1 MCSFDGAG
9 LVADPMGERV
19 GERSAN
25 GPLLRSN
32 PISAGGIPAHRDMIV
47 PGLHHLAAPS
57 ETKENPVP
65 GENLTRVEARD
76 RAALVSVESYDI
88 LLDLA
93 AGPGTFSSTT
103 TVRFGAPAGS
113 STFIDL
119 IAPRVHTIVL
129 NGRALEPAVVFA
141 DSRIALDDLA
151 SENELV
157 VVADCAY
164 MTTGEGM
171 HRFVDPVDNEVYLY
185 TQFEV
190 SDSRRV
196 FAVFEQPD
204 LKATFRFTVTA
215 PEHWTVV
222 SNSLTPEPTP
232 VPGRLTDAGAG
243 VATWAFKP
251 TPVLSGYITA
261 IVAGPYHQERGELTS
276 RDGRRIPLGVFCRR
290 SLAQYLDAENV
301 LDITKAG
308 FEFYEDLFDYEYP
321 FAKYDQLFVPEFNAG
336 AMENAGA
343 VTFVETYVF
352 RSKVPDATIER
363 RAGTILHELA
373 HMWFGDLVTMRWW
386 DDLWLNESF
395 AEYVSTLAVASAT
408 RWTSAWTT
416 FSSLEKSWA
425 YRQDQLPSTH
435 PIVADIRDLEDVKVN
450 FDGITYAKGASVL
463 KQLVA
468 WVGHDEFFAGVRAYF
483 RRHAYRNTELRDLLV
498 ELETTSGRD
507 LTAWSE
513 LWLEKAGVTLLRPD
527 VEADAHGQITSFAIT
542 QEVPASHPVHRPHR
556 LAIGGYDLVTGN
568 DGTSGL
574 ERTSRVEIDIDG
586 PRTAV
591 PGLLD
596 NPRPALILV
605 NDDDLAYAKVRLD
618 ADSLATAVE
627 HLHSFRDSLPRTLIW
642 AAAWDMTRD
651 AELPGRDFVDLVLA
665 NIGYETDSSVVLVLL
680 RQLTTTLDLYVA
692 PEHREAVEIATADR
706 LLELARTA
714 DAGGDSQLQLAR
726 AFAARART
734 TAQLDAVAALAYGT
748 DHLTGL
754 IVDTDLRWELLGSLV
769 ALGRAGETEIAAQLV
784 ADHTATGQR
793 AAAAA
798 RASMPTAEAKTA
810 AWSALLESDELPNA
824 VQLATIGGFTRVVD
838 RSLLVPYVEPYFA
851 ALTGVWTSRTSEMA
865 QNIVVGLY
873 PTLVLN
879 EPGVDVLG
887 RTDSW
892 LDQHGDEIPALRR
905 LVVEARDAVR
915 RALAAQERDRA
926 R

>member
-1 MCSFDGAG
+1 
-9 LVADPMGERV
+9 
-19 GERSAN
+19 
-25 GPLLRSN
+25 
-32 PISAGGIPAHRDMIV
+32 
-47 PGLHHLAAPS
+47 
-57 ETKENPVP
+57 VP

-88 LLDLA
+88 SLDLA

-103 TVRFGAPAGS
+103 IVRFTAPSGS

-129 NGRALEPAVVFA
+129 NGVPLDPSRVVA
-141 DSRIALDDLA
+141 DSRIALGHLA
-151 SENELV
+151 EQNELV

-164 MTTGEGM
+164 MSTGEGL

-185 TQFEV
+185 SQFEV

-215 PEHWTVV
+215 PEYWTVV
-222 SNSLTPEPTP
+222 SNSPTPMPMP
-232 VPGRLTDAGAG
+232 VPGRLTSSGHG
-243 VATWAFKP
+243 VATWAFVP
-251 TPVLSGYITA
+251 TQVLSSYVTA
-261 IVAGPYHQERGELTS
+261 IVAGPYHQESGELTS
-276 RDGRRIPLGVFCRR
+276 RDGRTIPLGVYCRR
-290 SLAQYLDAENV
+290 SLAPYLDAENV

-308 FEFYEDLFDYEYP
+308 FEFYEDLFDYAYP
-321 FAKYDQLFVPEFNAG
+321 FPKYDQLFVPEFNAG

-352 RSKVPDATIER
+352 RSKVPDATVER
-363 RAGTILHELA
+363 RAITILHELA

-386 DDLWLNESF
+386 NDLWLNESF
-395 AEYVSTLAVASAT
+395 AEYVSTLAAAKVT

-416 FSSLEKSWA
+416 FSSMEKSWA
-425 YRQDQLPSTH
+425 YGQDQLPSTH

-483 RRHAYRNTELRDLLV
+483 RRHAFGNTELRDLLV

-507 LTAWSE
+507 LTAWSG
-513 LWLEKAGVTLLRPD
+513 LWLEKAGVTLLRPE

-542 QEVPASHPVHRPHR
+542 QEVPAEHPVHRPHR
-556 LAIGGYDLVTGN
+556 LAIGGYDLVTGD
-568 DGTSGL
+568 DGTPRL

-591 PGLLD
+591 PDLLD
-596 NPRPALILV
+596 HPRPALILV

-618 ADSLATAVE
+618 AGSLATAVE
-627 HLHSFRDSLPRTLIW
+627 HLHSFGDSLPRALIW
-642 AAAWDMTRD
+642 TAAWDMTRD
-651 AELPGRDFVDLVLA
+651 GELPGREFVDLVLA
-665 NIGYETDSSVVLVLL
+665 NIGHETDSSVVVVVL
-680 RQLTTTLDLYVA
+680 RQLTTTIDLYVA

-706 LLELARTA
+706 LLDLARTA
-714 DAGGDSQLQLAR
+714 DAGGDSQLQLVK
-726 AFAARART
+726 AFAARARSG
-734 TAQLDAVAALAYGT
+734 AHLDAVAALVDGT
-748 DHLTGL
+748 EHLTGL
-754 IVDTDLRWELLGSLV
+754 VIDTDLRWELLGDLV
-769 ALGRAGETEIAAQLV
+769 ALGRAGETEIAAQLA
-784 ADHTATGQR
+784 ADPTATGQR
-793 AAAAA
+793 AAAGA
-798 RASMPTAEAKTA
+798 RASLPTPDAKA
-810 AWSALLESDELPNA
+810 DAWSALVESDELPNA
-824 VQLATIGGFTRVVD
+824 VQRATIGGFTRVVD

-879 EPGVDVLG
+879 ESGADVLG
-887 RTDSW
+887 RTDAW

-905 LVVEARDAVR
+905 LIVEARDAVR
-915 RALAAQERDRA
+915 RALAAQERDRST
-926 R
+926 